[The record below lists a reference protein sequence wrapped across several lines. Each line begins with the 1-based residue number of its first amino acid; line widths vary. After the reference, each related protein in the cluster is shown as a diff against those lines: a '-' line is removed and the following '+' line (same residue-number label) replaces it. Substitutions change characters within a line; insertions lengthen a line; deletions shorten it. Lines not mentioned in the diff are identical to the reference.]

1 MYIYIYI
8 YIYTRTC
15 QCWHLYTAVNLPI
28 KTKHISPY
36 IYMYT

>member
-8 YIYTRTC
+8 YIYTQTC
-15 QCWHLYTAVNLPI
+15 QCGHLYNAANLPT
-28 KTKHISPY
+28 KTKYISPY